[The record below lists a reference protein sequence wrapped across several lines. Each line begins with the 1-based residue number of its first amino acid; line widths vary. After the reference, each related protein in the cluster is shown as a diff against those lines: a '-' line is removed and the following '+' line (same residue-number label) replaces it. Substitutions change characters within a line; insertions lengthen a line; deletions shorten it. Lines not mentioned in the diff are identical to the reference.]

1 MMALELRE
9 GQDCGDEMKK
19 LLLLVLS
26 PLLLTSALGQQAS
39 VNQEVNKGLR
49 YHPGRIM
56 VKFRG
61 TPQFLQGSGQAR
73 RLSQQPNLFVVD
85 NPRGISVAEAMGRY
99 KNNPNIVYSEPDYEV
114 QAVDTLPGDPMWSQQ
129 WDMLKIQAPQ
139 AWNTQTDA
147 SDVVVAVIDTGIA
160 FTHPDLQANIWTDA
174 VTGAHGFTCIGSC
187 VAGGIDDYGHG
198 SHVAGTIGAAANN
211 GIGIAGINWGV
222 KLMSLKFLD
231 SSGGG
236 YTSDAVLAFN
246 KIAQLKMSGVNV
258 RVTNNSWGSGGY
270 TQSLKDAMANVESLG
285 ILDVCAAGNS
295 GANSDVAPLYPAAF
309 DNRGILSVA
318 ASDST
323 DAGAYF
329 SNVGLATVDI
339 AAPGVSTLSTVPTGP
354 CSLCD
359 PSGYK
364 LLSGTSMAT
373 PHVTGVAAALFH
385 VNPAASA
392 AKIRDVILDPGSY
405 DALTDLRLNSTS
417 TSGRL
422 NFAKALNNPSLSTA
436 TLNNFPV
443 LSSIPASKTANA
455 GDLITLSASASDP
468 DAGDALK
475 LGWAPLISGS
485 AIYGQMLNNVFPSP
499 PLNAN
504 PVSFTASSLARLAFA
519 NYAASVA
526 DGRGGSATGQTTVEI
541 LANPNHGLPPAGV
554 FTLSTD
560 TIPTGGSVNLNFRL
574 TDPENRQPLYWQAWF
589 LSQTVWGE
597 VCCLSASTEN
607 FSLQLSYAGV
617 YRVSVQGIDN
627 ELNLSPKYDGIVRVG
642 GATGIPPIASTTVD
656 KLDGV
661 APLTVN
667 IDMRGSQDPDGT
679 ISTYRFYC
687 FDTLKSQ
694 TNPQASCT
702 YSDPGTYYLWTVA
715 IDNNGY
721 MDANKTYITVLPSL
735 SPPPPP
741 PPPPSPSTVIV
752 IKHVVNNNGAT
763 ATAANFTMTVTGS
776 SPSPASFA
784 GAESPGTTVTLNAGS
799 YSVSESGPG
808 GYAASFSADC
818 TGSIASGET
827 KTCTVTDDDIQPK
840 LIVINHVINN
850 NGGTATAAN
859 FTMTVTGSNPS
870 PASFAGTESP
880 GTTLTLNAGSYSVS
894 ETGPSGYVS
903 SLSASCSGSI
913 AVGETRT
920 CTVTN
925 DDVQSSDATPPTV
938 KFVKPLP
945 GETITGQY
953 FVQVSATDNV
963 ALSLV
968 ELFIDGTRVASS
980 SNGTLSY
987 KWNTNRTQKGPR
999 ALTAKATDT
1008 SENYSWASPVNV
1020 TVK

>member
-1 MMALELRE
+1 
-9 GQDCGDEMKK
+9 
-19 LLLLVLS
+19 
-26 PLLLTSALGQQAS
+26 
-39 VNQEVNKGLR
+39 
-49 YHPGRIM
+49 
-56 VKFRG
+56 
-61 TPQFLQGSGQAR
+61 
-73 RLSQQPNLFVVD
+73 
-85 NPRGISVAEAMGRY
+85 
-99 KNNPNIVYSEPDYEV
+99 
-114 QAVDTLPGDPMWSQQ
+114 
-129 WDMLKIQAPQ
+129 
-139 AWNTQTDA
+139 
-147 SDVVVAVIDTGIA
+147 
-160 FTHPDLQANIWTDA
+160 
-174 VTGAHGFTCIGSC
+174 
-187 VAGGIDDYGHG
+187 
-198 SHVAGTIGAAANN
+198 
-211 GIGIAGINWGV
+211 
-222 KLMSLKFLD
+222 
-231 SSGGG
+231 
-236 YTSDAVLAFN
+236 
-246 KIAQLKMSGVNV
+246 
-258 RVTNNSWGSGGY
+258 
-270 TQSLKDAMANVESLG
+270 
-285 ILDVCAAGNS
+285 
-295 GANSDVAPLYPAAF
+295 
-309 DNRGILSVA
+309 
-318 ASDST
+318 
-323 DAGAYF
+323 
-329 SNVGLATVDI
+329 
-339 AAPGVSTLSTVPTGP
+339 
-354 CSLCD
+354 
-359 PSGYK
+359 
-364 LLSGTSMAT
+364 
-373 PHVTGVAAALFH
+373 
-385 VNPAASA
+385 
-392 AKIRDVILDPGSY
+392 
-405 DALTDLRLNSTS
+405 

-443 LSSIPASKTANA
+443 LSGVPASKTANA

-468 DAGDALK
+468 DVGDALK

-499 PLNAN
+499 PLYAN
-504 PVSFTASSLARLAFA
+504 PVSFTASSLARLAFS

-642 GATGIPPIASTTVD
+642 GATGTPPIASTTVD

-667 IDMRGSQDPDGT
+667 IDMSASHDPDGT

-741 PPPPSPSTVIV
+741 PPPPPSPSTVVV

-776 SPSPASFA
+776 S
-784 GAESPGTTVTLNAGS
+784 
-799 YSVSESGPG
+799 
-808 GYAASFSADC
+808 
-818 TGSIASGET
+818 
-827 KTCTVTDDDIQPK
+827 
-840 LIVINHVINN
+840 
-850 NGGTATAAN
+850 
-859 FTMTVTGSNPS
+859 PS

-913 AVGETRT
+913 AVGETKT

-925 DDVQSSDATPPTV
+925 DDVQPSDATPPTV
-938 KFVKPLP
+938 KFVKPLN

-953 FVQVSATDNV
+953 FVQVTATDN

-968 ELFIDGTRVASS
+968 ELFIDGTRVAST

-987 KWNTNRTQKGPR
+987 KWNTNRTQKGLR

-1008 SENYSWASPVNV
+1008 SGNYSWASPVNV
-1020 TVK
+1020 TVR